1 MRLAFD
7 LLVRFVTR
15 LELRARKLTGGISFR
30 HRALTGTTIS
40 AGVVRTVNAGLSR
53 IRELNEEEVKLA
65 YAQGEWASV
74 IAKQLHDDGEVEV

>member
-1 MRLAFD
+1 
-7 LLVRFVTR
+7 
-15 LELRARKLTGGISFR
+15 
-30 HRALTGTTIS
+30 
-40 AGVVRTVNAGLSR
+40 VVRTVNAGLSR